1 MYAYLGNEQPHTMK
15 VTYNSK
21 LNAYKINWVD
31 YRYSH
36 EGKTQYMRKQ
46 VKSEVKKPTKSEI
59 RTQILIWSD
68 WATKQEEASK
78 IRILEPIAPTTN
90 TDVPIVAVDY
100 LTKIKGDDLCTT
112 KVKKQVEEANRSLK
126 DFITFLNEKYPNLF
140 LHQVN
145 KAIAREYITWLDKK
159 GVSFAY
165 KKKRWMRC
173 GFVFNVITHK
183 FEESEFKYKNP
194 FYAIKIEKVADE
206 EAIQHKKTFSPDTIR
221 LILKEAREYKH
232 SREQKDIHQFQRWSI
247 LFLLSVTGI
256 RPKDIMLLKWSQVN
270 LQRRTLTITHYKTAK
285 KGINT
290 VIWLTPHLMDLFTTL
305 KELHEKEKTLSNEY
319 IFSFWDYQGA
329 KEISNEEELKDYLY
343 ITNHQSCTN
352 FFKKFREK
360 YNLTEFVYSGGRKLH
375 YYCVYSLRATVGT
388 LLTWQNFNQN
398 SIDYLQGHAP
408 NNTTA
413 RFYLNHEANPKKAT
427 SDMVN
432 YLAYR
437 IVQQPLGKVGMKY
450 AMQDYEEE
458 QRELRTQKDISSTIH
473 ADNTGNSLLGLM
485 VLEKI
490 DEERRRLEEEKQKL
504 IEQYGEEVA
513 DILTSDNS
521 PQL

>member
-1 MYAYLGNEQPHTMK
+1 
-15 VTYNSK
+15 
-21 LNAYKINWVD
+21 
-31 YRYSH
+31 
-36 EGKTQYMRKQ
+36 MRKQ
-46 VKSEVKKPTKSEI
+46 VKSEVKKPTKAEI
-59 RTQILIWSD
+59 RSQILIWSD

-78 IRILEPIAPTTN
+78 IRILEPVTPTTN
-90 TDVPIVAVDY
+90 TDIPIVAVDY

-126 DFITFLNEKYPNLF
+126 DFITFLQEKHPNLF

-145 KAIAREYITWLDKK
+145 KAIAREYMTWLDKK

-173 GFVFNVITHK
+173 GFVFNVINNK
-183 FEESEFKYKNP
+183 FEDSEFKYKNP

-232 SREQKDIHQFQRWSI
+232 SREQKDIHQFQRWAI

-270 LQRRTLTITHYKTAK
+270 LQRRTLTITHAKTAK

-290 VIWLTPHLMDLFTTL
+290 VIWLTPHLMDLFSTL

-329 KEISNEEELKDYLY
+329 KEITNEEELKDYLY

-360 YNLTEFVYSGGRKLH
+360 YNLTEYVISGGRKLH

-388 LLTWQNFNQN
+388 LLTWANFNQN

-413 RFYLNHEANPKKAT
+413 RFYLNHEANPKAAT
-427 SDMVN
+427 EAMIN
-432 YLAYR
+432 YLAHKV
-437 IVQQPLGKVGMKY
+437 IQQPLGKVGLAV
-450 AMQDYEEE
+450 AMSDYKEE
-458 QRELRTQKDISSTIH
+458 QRLIRENKAIEEAIRYGKEGI
-473 ADNTGNSLLGLM
+473 SLLSLI
-485 VLEKI
+485 LTEKA
-490 DEERRRLEEEKQKL
+490 EMEKKHQ
-504 IEQYGEEVA
+504 EEVMNELVA
-513 DILTSDNS
+513 NHGEDLAEFLKDH
-521 PQL
+521 